1 MQLKQY
7 WPLLT
12 TILIISALFIA
23 KAWLSDTQPS
33 PTQNSKIN
41 GPAIILF
48 RGDKSPNCQMIDQLV
63 SEAEQRY
70 GHQITFRQFDW
81 SADNPLIAQYKVRF
95 LPTVLFI
102 DGTGKEI
109 ARSVGESSAV
119 QAKLKNTLA
128 HLDKLL
134 LQ

>member
-1 MQLKQY
+1 MRLKQF

-23 KAWLSDTQPS
+23 KTWISNTQPTLVTS
-33 PTQNSKIN
+33 TKIS

-48 RGDKSPNCQMIDQLV
+48 RGDNSPDCQIINKLV
-63 SEAEQRY
+63 SGAEQRY

-81 SADNPLIAQYKVRF
+81 SAYNPLIAQYKVHF
-95 LPTVLFI
+95 LPTVLLI
-102 DGTGKEI
+102 DSTGKEV
-109 ARSVGESSAV
+109 ARSVGESPAV
-119 QAKLKNTLA
+119 QAKLKNMLA

-134 LQ
+134 PQ

>member
-1 MQLKQY
+1 MRLKQY

-12 TILIISALFIA
+12 TLFIISALFIT
-23 KAWLSDTQPS
+23 KVWRSDTQAS
-33 PTQNSKIN
+33 LVQNSKIT

-48 RGDKSPNCQMIDQLV
+48 RGDKSPNCQMINQLV

-81 SADNPLIAQYKVRF
+81 SADNPLIAKYKVRF

-102 DGTGKEI
+102 DSTGKEVT
-109 ARSVGESSAV
+109 RSVGESPTV
-119 QAKLKNTLA
+119 QVRLKNTLA
-128 HLDKLL
+128 RLNHLL